1 MEDNKSFQQQV
12 TKIKPPINE
21 VKSRVRQIAAIIAS
35 VTGLLGISG
44 VAAVG
49 YYAFVPPPIKRL
61 PLSQN
66 LISLESSVGQK
77 ILSSTQIKQDYTPL
91 ITYLETQKRP
101 AYCGVA
107 SGVTVLNALGKGE
120 STYQRLDQESFFN
133 GVAQSVRSPYLVT
146 FFGMSLDELAALVQS
161 HNRTV
166 EIYHASSTTL
176 EQFRTQA
183 KANLKHDKDFIIVN
197 YDRSQIGQTGGGHI
211 SPIAAYSEKMDKFLI
226 LDVSTYKYP
235 PVWVSASTLWAAM
248 NTSDVVTNKTRGYLI
263 VKR

>member
-1 MEDNKSFQQQV
+1 MKDNKSFQQQV
-12 TKIKPPINE
+12 TKIKSPINE
-21 VKSRVRQIAAIIAS
+21 AKGRVRQIAAIIAS
-35 VTGLLGISG
+35 VTGLLGIS
-44 VAAVG
+44 
-49 YYAFVPPPIKRL
+49 
-61 PLSQN
+61 
-66 LISLESSVGQK
+66 
-77 ILSSTQIKQDYTPL
+77 
-91 ITYLETQKRP
+91 
-101 AYCGVA
+101 GVA

-166 EIYHASSTTL
+166 ETYHASSTTL

-197 YDRSQIGQTGGGHI
+197 YDRSQIGQTGEGHI
-211 SPIAAYSEKMDKFLI
+211 SPIAAYSEKMDKFLVM
-226 LDVSTYKYP
+226 DVSTYKYP
-235 PVWVSASTLWAAM
+235 PVWVSAPTLWAAM